1 MSAPMNPTVK
11 SRTVCRFASRR
22 RWWWPAVTVALAAGA
37 LLCRARGADATLPGG
52 APAIA
57 EKTSFEEVTRHLD
70 PGGSIYVYLATE
82 QWLKGLSGKV
92 AEWHKAVRSLPG
104 LSPEDQANID
114 HGFALA
120 VRLVRNSGL
129 ESVSGVGLSGIAVGE
144 GFYRTRSILHRYPG
158 GAGGYLW
165 SLAGSAPHALQGLEL
180 LPSDTVMAAF
190 FDLDLAGL
198 WRAIEAD
205 LEAAGIAEGVSAMRD
220 LNSNVSQ
227 ATGSTLVQLLG
238 SLGVEHGLVVTLDES
253 RKVTIPLPTGSTV
266 EIPEP
271 ALALAFRTKDHR
283 LFDWLEAVFS
293 ENPDVI
299 RAEREGALLRT
310 LPVPLPLPL
319 ELRPTLV
326 RKGDYLI
333 LASSD
338 RVAGTILDVQ
348 SGKQAGLKS
357 EEEFMRLSRGMPT
370 EGNQFTF
377 VSGGA
382 AGVVRQFQEAML
394 ASAPSEE
401 AAPMRLL
408 QGLLNAGPPPE
419 SYAVAANTGSGWLT
433 VVQGNQEPA
442 NAVLV
447 PLVVFPAGI
456 MAGITLPALAK
467 AKDKAQ
473 SIRCV
478 NNLKQIG
485 LGARIYAVDHD
496 DTFPPDILSM
506 KDELGTPRVLICPED
521 PAAVNV
527 EGLTWETFDPSESSY
542 EFLAAGQKDEGRD
555 PERAMVRCRFHGH
568 VCRMDG
574 SVMQNPSR

>member
-1 MSAPMNPTVK
+1 MNPTVK
-11 SRTVCRFASRR
+11 SRDVCRLASRR
-22 RWWWPAVTVALAAGA
+22 RWWWPTVTVALVAGA
-37 LLCRARGADATLPGG
+37 FVGWVRGADAGLPGG
-52 APAIA
+52 PPAGV

-129 ESVSGVGLSGIAVGE
+129 ESVSGVGLSGIAIGE

-158 GAGGYLW
+158 GEGGYLW
-165 SLAGSAPHALQGLEL
+165 SLAGSAPHTLRGLEL
-180 LPSDTVMAAF
+180 LPADTVMAGF

-205 LEAAGIAEGVSAMRD
+205 LQESGMSQGVTAMRD
-220 LNSNVSQ
+220 LDSNVSQ

-238 SLGVEHGLVVTLDES
+238 SLGVEHGLVVTLDET
-253 RKVTIPLPTGSTV
+253 RKVTIPMPNGSTV

-293 ENPDVI
+293 ENPEVI

-319 ELRPTLV
+319 EFRPTLV
-326 RKGDYLI
+326 RKGEYLI

-338 RVAGTILDVQ
+338 RVAGGILDVQ
-348 SGKQAGLKS
+348 DGKRAGLKAGDA
-357 EEEFMRLSRGMPT
+357 FVRLARGMPT

-377 VSGGA
+377 VSGRVTA
-382 AGVVRQFQEAML
+382 ALRQFQEAML
-394 ASAPSEE
+394 TSAPREE
-401 AAPMRLL
+401 AAPVRLL
-408 QGLLNAGPPPE
+408 QSLLNAGPPPE

-433 VVQGNQEPA
+433 VAQGNQEPA
-442 NAVLV
+442 NAVLL
-447 PLVVFPAGI
+447 PMVVFPAAI
-456 MAGITLPALAK
+456 IAGVTLPALAK
-467 AKDKAQ
+467 AKDTAR

-496 DTFPPDILSM
+496 DTFPPDLLSI
-506 KDELGTPRVLICPED
+506 KNELVTPRVLICPED
-521 PAAVNV
+521 PTAVDV
-527 EGLTWETFDPSESSY
+527 EGLTWETFDPSKSSY
-542 EFLAAGQKDEGRD
+542 EFLTPGEKDHGRD
-555 PERAMVRCRFHGH
+555 PERVMVRCRFHGH

-574 SVMQNPSR
+574 SVVQRPSR